1 MRLSLRKRIF
11 ESGFRLIEKQ
21 MLRVNTK
28 RQIQQK
34 SLFRLVCELGP
45 PEGQDFLFHF
55 KDSQWTFLPIKFHWL
70 SMAMT
75 SRNLLLHTI
84 SRLESTP
91 AC

>member
-11 ESGFRLIEKQ
+11 ESGFRLIEEQ

-45 PEGQDFLFHF
+45 PEGQGLFIPLQRF
-55 KDSQWTFLPIKFHWL
+55 SMDL
-70 SMAMT
+70 STHQVPLAFDG
-75 SRNLLLHTI
+75 NDK
-84 SRLESTP
+84 P
-91 AC
+91 